1 VVLTQALTQN
11 PQDPTR
17 NLDMLCQE
25 VQERRL
31 LHTEQMR
38 VFQGSDGGGAGFR
51 IERGEF
57 AEHLPFPQK
66 AQLFHPI
73 VHAHFPRDNN
83 VCGHAHIALVHN
95 FLTGPDGNL
104 VKDGRDVNQ

>member
-1 VVLTQALTQN
+1 
-11 PQDPTR
+11 
-17 NLDMLCQE
+17 
-25 VQERRL
+25 
-31 LHTEQMR
+31 
-38 VFQGSDGGGAGFR
+38 
-51 IERGEF
+51 
-57 AEHLPFPQK
+57 
-66 AQLFHPI
+66 